1 MALDHS
7 SGVAPSSTP
16 IDWREALR
24 ADLRQVGLR
33 RPWGRA
39 LMAVGW
45 VHLVFFLACQA
56 VYFWG
61 QKSERLTLLLWALE
75 LAAVLVAMRR
85 VAGRD
90 WIRESPGVGL
100 VVRIWVTYL
109 ILSFN
114 VASLN
119 HLTGYSIDW
128 FKPAWCT
135 LGSFGFATLAWLFGY
150 RFLIWAVQ
158 MYLTGLL
165 MVQFRD
171 WNYAIN
177 GLSWLV
183 ILHGIGLSLE
193 RQRAAWLYADVA
205 QSRTRHAEGAPAAV
219 GNSDLPALRLKP
231 ESRAVAGYQAGEA

>member
-1 MALDHS
+1 LSPSPSAPPPLDWKAAL
-7 SGVAPSSTP
+7 A
-16 IDWREALR
+16 
-24 ADLRQVGLR
+24 ADLREAGLR
-33 RPWGRA
+33 RPWGPA

-45 VHLVFFLACQA
+45 VHLAFFLACQA

-75 LAAVLVAMRR
+75 LAAVLAAMRR

-90 WIRESPGVGL
+90 CIRESPGIGL
-100 VVRIWVTYL
+100 VVRIWITYL

-119 HLTGYSIDW
+119 HLTGYTIDW

-135 LGSFGFATLAWLFGY
+135 LASFGFATLAWLFGY

-158 MYLTGLL
+158 MYFTGLL
-165 MVQFRD
+165 MVQFRE

-177 GLSWLV
+177 GLSWFV
-183 ILHGIGLSLE
+183 ILHAIGLSLHH
-193 RQRAAWLYADVA
+193 Q
-205 QSRTRHAEGAPAAV
+205 RTRTLAALGLPAPPYAGGSAA
-219 GNSDLPALRLKP
+219 DLPPRAEPAWAEPFDDGHSRLSP
-231 ESRAVAGYQAGEA
+231 SAPRP

>member
-1 MALDHS
+1 MDRDQS
-7 SGVAPSSTP
+7 SQASPSSP
-16 IDWREALR
+16 ADWRGALR

-90 WIRESPGVGL
+90 WIRESPGVAL

-119 HLTGYSIDW
+119 HLTGYTVDW

-135 LGSFGFATLAWLFGY
+135 LGSFGFAMLAWLFGY
-150 RFLIWAVQ
+150 RYLIWAVQ
-158 MYLTGLL
+158 MYFTGLL
-165 MVQFRD
+165 MVQYRD

-177 GLSWLV
+177 GVSWLV

-193 RQRAAWLYADVA
+193 RQRAALRSKDVLQTCA
-205 QSRTRHAEGAPAAV
+205 QHAAGAPV
-219 GNSDLPALRLKP
+219 IRIEPRLDLPLRV
-231 ESRAVAGYQAGEA
+231 ERFEA

>member
-1 MALDHS
+1 MGHDR
-7 SGVAPSSTP
+7 STAAIAEP
-16 IDWREALR
+16 TLNDWRTALR
-24 ADLRQVGLR
+24 ADLFQVGIR

-39 LMAVGW
+39 LMVLGW
-45 VHLVFFLACQA
+45 VHLGFFLACQA
-56 VYFWG
+56 VYTWG
-61 QKSERLTLLLWALE
+61 HKSEWLTLSLWALE
-75 LAAVLVAMRR
+75 LFAVLVAMRR

-90 WIRESPGVGL
+90 WIRESPGVAL

-119 HLTGYSIDW
+119 RLTGWTIDW

-135 LGSFGFATLAWLFGY
+135 LASFGFATLAWLFGP

-158 MYLTGLL
+158 MYFTGLL

-177 GLSWLV
+177 GLSWFV
-183 ILHGIGLSLE
+183 IFQAVGFDLE
-193 RQRAAWLYADVA
+193 RKRARVLCELRPPPDLTTVVPA
-205 QSRTRHAEGAPAAV
+205 QAPVLNAYPAPA
-219 GNSDLPALRLKP
+219 PAI
-231 ESRAVAGYQAGEA
+231 EV

>member
-1 MALDHS
+1 MDLDGSPGVPPTS
-7 SGVAPSSTP
+7 SP
-16 IDWREALR
+16 IDWRAALR
-24 ADLRQVGLR
+24 ADLSQVAIR

-61 QKSERLTLLLWALE
+61 QKSERLTLLLWATE
-75 LAAVLVAMRR
+75 LFAVLATMRR

-100 VVRIWVTYL
+100 IARIWVTYL

-119 HLTGYSIDW
+119 HLTGYTVDW

-135 LGSFGFATLAWLFGY
+135 LASFGFAMLAWLFGY
-150 RFLIWAVQ
+150 RYLIWAVQ
-158 MYLTGLL
+158 MYFTGLL

-171 WNYAIN
+171 WNYVLN

-183 ILHGIGLSLE
+183 ILQAIGLSFEL
-193 RQRAAWLYADVA
+193 QRARLLAAA
-205 QSRTRHAEGAPAAV
+205 QPAATLALAAV
-219 GNSDLPALRLKP
+219 EPLVSLVNSDAQPDNA
-231 ESRAVAGYQAGEA
+231 EIIQV